1 MTSTNLYQGYD
12 QGRPTSKVMAPPGGA
27 SSNIFGVEPYV
38 PTENE
43 QRKPQQHQQ
52 HSSDSS
58 RLFGGDAPEPS
69 YQKQAPTSEVKIASA
84 PAGVNTHAGNS
95 RNHASFK
102 EEEDES
108 PVVTQCRKR
117 FFRDE
122 GRGAYNPIT
131 GEDYPDKVSQAPA
144 QRTRQPPG
152 GKSSGPLW

>member
-38 PTENE
+38 PTGNE
-43 QRKPQQHQQ
+43 QRKPQQQQ
-52 HSSDSS
+52 QSSDS

-69 YQKQAPTSEVKIASA
+69 YQKQAPTGESKVVSA

-95 RNHASFK
+95 RNH
-102 EEEDES
+102 
-108 PVVTQCRKR
+108 
-117 FFRDE
+117 
-122 GRGAYNPIT
+122 GAYNPIT
-131 GEDYPDKVSQAPA
+131 GEDYPDKVSQAPV